1 MIPQTTPLVTAVRP
15 RPQFAV
21 RRVPRSWRVAK
32 RAVDVG
38 IAGVALVATAP
49 LVALAAAAIAVVSP
63 GSPFFAQERV
73 GEAGR
78 RFRLYKLRTMVD
90 GAHLKHSELRALNE
104 VDGPVF
110 KIRNDP
116 RLHPL
121 GKLLRR
127 TSIDELPNLF
137 NVLRGEMSIVG
148 PRPPLPAEVEHYDE
162 LARRRLTVK
171 PGVTC
176 LWQISG
182 RSNLSFDEWMRLD
195 NLYIDTWSPLG
206 DLWIAARTIPA
217 VVLGKG
223 AH

>member
-1 MIPQTTPLVTAVRP
+1 MIPQTTPLVAPVRP
-15 RPQFAV
+15 RPQFGV
-21 RRVPRSWRVAK
+21 RRVPRTWRVAK

-38 IAGVALVATAP
+38 IAGVALIATAP

-90 GAHLKHSELRALNE
+90 GAHLKHSELHALNE

-137 NVLRGEMSIVG
+137 NVLRG
-148 PRPPLPAEVEHYDE
+148 
-162 LARRRLTVK
+162 ARRCR
-171 PGVTC
+171 P
-176 LWQISG
+176 
-182 RSNLSFDEWMRLD
+182 RSN
-195 NLYIDTWSPLG
+195 ITTTWR
-206 DLWIAARTIPA
+206 AA
-217 VVLGKG
+217 G
-223 AH
+223 